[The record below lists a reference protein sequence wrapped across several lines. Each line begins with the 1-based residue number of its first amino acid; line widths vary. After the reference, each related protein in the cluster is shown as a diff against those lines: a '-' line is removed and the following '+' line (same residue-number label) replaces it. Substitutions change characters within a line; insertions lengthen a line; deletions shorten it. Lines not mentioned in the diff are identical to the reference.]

1 MYICKYRE
9 TKKQNTYIIVSLSL
23 LKEMRRNLQGHIT
36 KIFLPSAL
44 KNFFGMA
51 GSTEQDLK
59 SSARHTTT
67 N

>member
-1 MYICKYRE
+1 MEK
-9 TKKQNTYIIVSLSL
+9 